1 MAENFQKLKT
11 IIALKQNTYQYWTEG
26 EGKDYIPL
34 YGEVCIC
41 EISDA
46 TIATTAPTV
55 LFKVGT
61 AKLNDDGT
69 YVEGTAKKFSE
80 LNWVSAAAADVF
92 AWAKESS
99 LFVKQEGTGNV
110 VSGIV
115 WDATL
120 NNGKGGIKFTTAA
133 VATAQG
139 LEDLQNEVYGEGGV
153 GNSRIDALEALI
165 AENAEA
171 WAQDND
177 TTYTF
182 AKTEKGFSITP
193 KNGTAQTITFDYLTQ
208 TEVEALIGNG
218 TLTIKGENGLTGTG
232 TFGANQATDATITI
246 SHGAK
251 PTTGTEQT
259 ATAGE
264 GRSYITKIDV
274 DAYGHIAN
282 VYTATESDQAV
293 PEYSIVKDAT
303 SEYAAT
309 YHLQKDGVNVGSA
322 INIPKDM
329 VVESGEVKALE
340 EGVWG
345 EAGTYI
351 ILTLSNATNDKL
363 YINVGTLIEYVTGGT
378 TEDIVVS
385 VDPIT
390 HVATATLTAAVK
402 SQLAQAHTHTNK
414 AELDK
419 FVTGDKDKL
428 DTAVQQVVI
437 LGKTINSTQ
446 AELTVEEAKT
456 ALGLKDAAYNT
467 VASIQAG
474 VIGTDTDDA
483 EADTVKGAKT
493 YAMDAVSALAG
504 EGNNTTVKEVADKVA
519 ALEEAKHI
527 SGVEAD
533 TGLKVVAGSTGAQNK
548 VAIDTDVVFILDCNF

>member
-46 TIATTAPTV
+46 TVATTAPTV

-378 TEDIVVS
+378 TEDIIVS

>member
-402 SQLAQAHTHTNK
+402 SQLTQAHTHTNK

>member
-378 TEDIVVS
+378 TEDIIVS

-504 EGNNTTVKEVADKVA
+504 EGNNTTVKEVADKVT
-519 ALEEAKHI
+519 ALEEAEHI
-527 SGVEAD
+527 SDVEAD

>member
-46 TIATTAPTV
+46 TVATTAPTV